1 MRKTAKKRKVHNL
14 EIFFTDEKDIL
25 KLAKSEDL
33 NEIVMKE
40 SLVAIKDAIK
50 NKSETADIVNI
61 TNLNCIVSIKKEDF
75 GKVLDTLVNYYQN
88 KEEYLTCSSIIKLKK
103 KYEKV

>member
-50 NKSETADIVNI
+50 NKVLGMDHNLINI
-61 TNLNCIVSIKKEDF
+61 TSKLINC
-75 GKVLDTLVNYYQN
+75 
-88 KEEYLTCSSIIKLKK
+88 
-103 KYEKV
+103 